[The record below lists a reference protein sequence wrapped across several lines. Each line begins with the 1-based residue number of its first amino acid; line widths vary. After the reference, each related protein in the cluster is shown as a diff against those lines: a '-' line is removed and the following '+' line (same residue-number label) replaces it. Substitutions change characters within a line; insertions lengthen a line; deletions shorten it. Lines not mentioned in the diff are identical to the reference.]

1 MAGATWNCCRPGGN
15 SVYTIQLCT
24 SLCTSRLQCHFI
36 QSDIGKMHVFLAVIC
51 HLHFWQND
59 RDLLRATAV
68 THGWNGYRNKSR
80 HRKLTLEKFILQP
93 LLRGLEPGTFRTRVR
108 RSNHW
113 AILLPTTRQFIG
125 NLTCKIKYFWRR
137 GSLYVARSCVPSPG
151 DGNSGSKIWTSCFF
165 ACLWFDS
172 PCSPWYC
179 PENVRF
185 IKNNCYLK

>member
-15 SVYTIQLCT
+15 SVYTTQ
-24 SLCTSRLQCHFI
+24 LCTSRLQCHFI

-80 HRKLTLEKFILQP
+80 HRKLTLEKFILSP
-93 LLRGLEPGTFRTRVR
+93 LLRGLEPGTFRSRVR

-113 AILLPTTRQFIG
+113 AILLDVFFSFSFSSSFF
-125 NLTCKIKYFWRR
+125 LFLFLSFFFFSFFFS
-137 GSLYVARSCVPSPG
+137 SLLFLFLFFFFSPP
-151 DGNSGSKIWTSCFF
+151 FF
-165 ACLWFDS
+165 SPFPFLFLFVCLFCLLS
-172 PCSPWYC
+172 VLCLFTPVVFFEVS
-179 PENVRF
+179 
-185 IKNNCYLK
+185 LLLH